1 MNQFIVD
8 VYAIVNVLF
17 LCWYIFNK
25 GLKLS
30 PGVIILAFYVLIAV
44 LGIPAYEMLKTDQ
57 FFYKFDFS
65 NITVLPYVF
74 YFIASLALIKPIF
87 GMEQSV
93 DNAHIAIS
101 YKKVVF
107 FIYLYI
113 VCAFV
118 SGYLYYKTITTSGML
133 LDMASA
139 RMDVY
144 NGEQINAYSNSFERF
159 FLSFAAHMNIPAT
172 IIFFLAL
179 SRFRKYFNK
188 FLLFLLGIAV
198 IIPPF
203 GDAVRTVSRGMVITL
218 IIQLVLAYS
227 FFSKDISKK
236 LKKIFVIALSI
247 LLVGVL
253 AYSIFVTN
261 ERFGEGADSNSSLI
275 CYWGQP
281 PIIFNSQVVTI
292 NEYAYGA
299 RFFYPIADFFG
310 LDTRILDVL
319 ANHHWGPCFT
329 TLIGDIWIDYSIF
342 GVVLVCIFVPR
353 FINRFKLK
361 KHMSIPDIYVL
372 VYYCLLIQHGALV
385 TGYGLCQS
393 VGFAILFYFVLKYMT
408 QPLSGDKKMVS

>member
-1 MNQFIVD
+1 MSQIIVD
-8 VYAIVNVLF
+8 IYAILNVLF
-17 LCWYIFNK
+17 LIIYISRK

-30 PGVIILAFYVLIAV
+30 PGFIILAFYVLIAV
-44 LGIPAYEMLKTDQ
+44 LGIPAYDMLKTDQ

-74 YFIASLALIKPIF
+74 YFIATLALIKPIF
-87 GMEQSV
+87 GMERSV
-93 DNAHIAIS
+93 ENAHITIS
-101 YKKVVF
+101 YKKVTF

-113 VCAFV
+113 LCAFV

-144 NGEQINAYSNSFERF
+144 NGEQINAYSNGFERF

-179 SRFRKYFNK
+179 SRYRNYFNK
-188 FLLFLLGIAV
+188 IILFLLGIAV
-198 IIPPF
+198 IIPSF

-218 IIQLVLAYS
+218 IIQLVLVYS
-227 FFSKDISKK
+227 FFGKDISKK
-236 LKKIFVIALSI
+236 LKKIFVIALSV

-261 ERFGEGADSNSSLI
+261 ERFGEGDDSYSSLI

-292 NEYAYGA
+292 NEFAYGA

-310 LDTRILDVL
+310 LNVKILDEL

-342 GVVLVCIFVPR
+342 GVILVCAFVPML
-353 FINRFKLK
+353 INHFKFK
-361 KHMSIPDIYVL
+361 KNMSVPDIYVL

-385 TGYGLCQS
+385 TTYGLCQS
-393 VGFAILFYFVLKYMT
+393 VGFAILFYFMLKYMT
-408 QPLSGDKKMVS
+408 KPMKGEKN